1 MAQSSLSI
9 KGITLHQMEVFEA
22 VARHRNYTKAAAELY
37 LTQPTVSIQIKQLSK
52 TVGLPLVET
61 IGRQLHLTAAGE
73 ALLGT
78 CRQVLG
84 QLQRLD
90 QALLAFQGVE
100 AGTVKLA
107 TVESGKCLLVDQ
119 FKPFLERYPGLEVS
133 LQVGSEAELHDRL
146 RRNEDD
152 FYLLSQ
158 SPPLPNLDRVP
169 YAEAPLR
176 VVASPQHP
184 LAQQPSLTLADLATA
199 NWILREPESATR
211 QRLEHSFQAQGL
223 TLRSNLEFSCNEA
236 IKASVKAGLGLALL
250 PAFAVDNHTCDLT
263 ILPVADLQ
271 LHGQWQLVYRQDKA
285 FSPAARAFLD
295 HWLALSPEVVVGQ

>member
-169 YAEAPLR
+169 YAEAPCGWWPR
-176 VVASPQHP
+176 PSIPWPNNPPSPWPTWPPPTGFCASQNRP
-184 LAQQPSLTLADLATA
+184 LD
-199 NWILREPESATR
+199 SA
-211 QRLEHSFQAQGL
+211 
-223 TLRSNLEFSCNEA
+223 
-236 IKASVKAGLGLALL
+236 
-250 PAFAVDNHTCDLT
+250 
-263 ILPVADLQ
+263 
-271 LHGQWQLVYRQDKA
+271 
-285 FSPAARAFLD
+285 
-295 HWLALSPEVVVGQ
+295 